1 MRVGRWARGG
11 VHRRA
16 AVLVVGA
23 LAAALVGTGCG
34 LSFQALPKPG
44 GVSGPSY
51 NLTAVFGNV
60 LNLPVQAR
68 VLIGADQVGE
78 VSSISTSHFKADLTL
93 TIRRAIRIPK
103 GTTAQILFVDP
114 LGDEFIQLFPPRG
127 QPHGPYLTNDSVV
140 PERDTSSAPSIADT
154 LAALGALLNGG
165 GLSQLETI
173 VTNLNEALGGHQQQI
188 RRIIDDLSFTV
199 TALNANKSS
208 VDNALASLAAL
219 STQLAK
225 GDAAIASGIDSIGP
239 AVAVLSSE
247 NQDFEN
253 LLTATNN
260 LSNVADSIVT
270 QSSSSI
276 LGTIKQLDAVISQ
289 MVAVSSQLGPTLTDL
304 AKFESQTK
312 QIAPGNYL
320 QLSLDGTA
328 IVSQTPLLGPNSA
341 SPSSSSASGA
351 SAASGASGSA
361 SSASSG
367 SNPTTQ
373 AINGLLGAG
382 LP

>member
-1 MRVGRWARGG
+1 VR
-11 VHRRA
+11 RRA
-16 AVLVVGA
+16 AAVIVGT
-23 LAAALVGTGCG
+23 LAAAVVGTGCG

-68 VLIGADQVGE
+68 VLVGADQVGD

-93 TIRRAIRIPK
+93 TIRQDIRIPQ

-127 QPHGPYLTNDSVV
+127 RAHGPYLTDGSVV

-165 GLSQLETI
+165 GLNQLETI
-173 VTNLNEALGGHQQQI
+173 VTNLNQALGGHQAQI

-219 STQLAK
+219 SAQLAK
-225 GDAAIASGIDSIGP
+225 GDAAIANGIDSIGP
-239 AVAVLSSE
+239 AVSVLSSE
-247 NQDFEN
+247 NQDFQN
-253 LLTATNN
+253 LLTAANN

-270 QSSSSI
+270 KSSSSI
-276 LGTIKQLDAVISQ
+276 LGTIRQLYAVVNQ
-289 MVAVSSQLGPTLTDL
+289 MVGVQSQLGPTLTDL
-304 AKFESQTK
+304 STFESQTK
-312 QIAPGNYL
+312 KIAPGNYL
-320 QLSLDGTA
+320 QLSLNGTA
-328 IVSQTPLLGPNSA
+328 IVDGSPLLGPNA
-341 SPSSSSASGA
+341 GA
-351 SAASGASGSA
+351 SSPASGSSDSTA
-361 SSASSG
+361 
-367 SNPTTQ
+367 Q

>member
-1 MRVGRWARGG
+1 MMRWRGG
-11 VHRRA
+11 ARRRRGA
-16 AVLVVGA
+16 AVVVGV
-23 LAAALVGTGCG
+23 LAAAVVGTGCG

-60 LNLPVQAR
+60 LNLPIQAR
-68 VLIGADQVGE
+68 VLVGADQVGD
-78 VSSISTSHFKADLTL
+78 VSAISTSHFKADLTL
-93 TIRRAIRIPK
+93 TIRSAIRIPQ

-114 LGDEFIQLFPPRG
+114 LGDEFIQLFPPSGR
-127 QPHGPYLTNDSVV
+127 PHGPYLTNGSVV
-140 PERDTSSAPSIADT
+140 PEGDTSSAPSIADT

-165 GLSQLETI
+165 GLNQLETI
-173 VTNLNEALGGHQQQI
+173 VTNLNESLDGHQQQI

-219 STQLAK
+219 SAQLAK
-225 GDAAIASGIDSIGP
+225 GDAAIANGIDSLGP
-239 AVAVLSSE
+239 AVSVLSSE

-253 LLTATNN
+253 LLTAANN

-270 QSSSSI
+270 QSSASI
-276 LGTIKQLDAVISQ
+276 LGTIQQLYGVVNQ
-289 MVAVSSQLGPTLTDL
+289 FVGVQSQLGPTLTDL
-304 AKFESQTK
+304 AKFESQTTK
-312 QIAPGNYL
+312 IAPGNYL

-328 IVSQTPLLGPNSA
+328 IVDQSPLLGPNSP
-341 SPSSSSASGA
+341 SPSAAAGA
-351 SAASGASGSA
+351 AGASGSSG
-361 SSASSG
+361 SSASNS
-367 SNPTTQ
+367 TTQ

>member
-1 MRVGRWARGG
+1 MMRPNRWARG
-11 VHRRA
+11 RRRR
-16 AVLVVGA
+16 
-23 LAAALVGTGCG
+23 AAALVAGAVVAAVLGAGCG

-60 LNLPVQAR
+60 LSLPIQAR
-68 VLIGADQVGE
+68 VLIGADQVGD
-78 VSSISTSHFKADLTL
+78 VSAISTSHYKADLTL
-93 TIRRAIRIPK
+93 TIRKPIRIPK

-114 LGDEFIQLFPPRG
+114 LGDEFIQLYPPQG
-127 QPHGPYLTNDSVV
+127 TPHGPYLTNGSVV

-165 GLSQLETI
+165 GLNQLETI
-173 VTNLNEALGGHQQQI
+173 VTNLNQALGGHQQQI
-188 RRIIDDLSFTV
+188 RQIIDDLSFTV

-208 VDNALASLAAL
+208 VDNALASLATL
-219 STQLAK
+219 SAQLSK
-225 GDAAIASGIDSIGP
+225 GDAAIANGIDTIGP

-247 NQDFEN
+247 NQDFAS
-253 LLTATNN
+253 LLTATTN

-276 LGTIKQLDAVISQ
+276 LGTIQQLDAVVNQ
-289 MVAVSSQLGPTLTDL
+289 MVGVESQLGPTLTDL

-312 QIAPGNYL
+312 KIAPGNYL

-328 IVSQTPLLGPNSA
+328 IVNQSPLLGPNSGTSSA
-341 SPSSSSASGA
+341 SPSTTPAGSSSP
-351 SAASGASGSA
+351 GS
-361 SSASSG
+361 SS
-367 SNPTTQ
+367 Q

>member
-1 MRVGRWARGG
+1 MRIGAAVRSER

-16 AVLVVGA
+16 AVAVAGA
-23 LAAALVGTGCG
+23 LVAALVGTGCG

-60 LNLPVQAR
+60 LNLPIQAR
-68 VLIGADQVGE
+68 VLVGADQVGD

-93 TIRRAIRIPK
+93 TIRSAIRIPQ

-114 LGDEFIQLFPPRG
+114 LGDEFIQLYPPSGR
-127 QPHGPYLTNDSVV
+127 PHGPYLTNGSVV

-165 GLSQLETI
+165 GLNQLETI

-219 STQLAK
+219 QR
-225 GDAAIASGIDSIGP
+225 AARQGRCRHR
-239 AVAVLSSE
+239 E
-247 NQDFEN
+247 RHRQHR
-253 LLTATNN
+253 
-260 LSNVADSIVT
+260 
-270 QSSSSI
+270 
-276 LGTIKQLDAVISQ
+276 
-289 MVAVSSQLGPTLTDL
+289 
-304 AKFESQTK
+304 
-312 QIAPGNYL
+312 PGR
-320 QLSLDGTA
+320 GRPR
-328 IVSQTPLLGPNSA
+328 VGEP
-341 SPSSSSASGA
+341 
-351 SAASGASGSA
+351 
-361 SSASSG
+361 
-367 SNPTTQ
+367 
-373 AINGLLGAG
+373 G
-382 LP
+382 LPEPFDGDEQPLQRRRLDRHP